1 MSAKD
6 IEQVG
11 DVVNG
16 TKYTSGSAQD
26 EYFKYMLLKEK
37 LKIQRPVPGALGNPD
52 NLSAAALSI
61 LSATSEKDEI
71 ELQVL
76 EKLTKITESS
86 PEFAQVVDITGTKD
100 RYEQARRLAETVY
113 DRVRSEQILHFYT
126 PSKDNLL
133 GHFRARSIASA
144 TERAQNIA
152 GLPQPRAAPAANI
165 AAGIFGAGFGGGGA
179 AAGRPS

>member
-37 LKIQRPVPGALGNPD
+37 LKLQRPAAGVGNPD

-100 RYEQARRLAETVY
+100 RYEQAKRLAETVY

-133 GHFRARSIASA
+133 SHFRDRSIASA
-144 TERAQNIA
+144 QERAQNIA
-152 GLPQPRAAPAANI
+152 GLPQARVAPAANI
-165 AAGIFGAGFGGGGA
+165 AAGIFGGGFGGGA
-179 AAGRPS
+179 AAGRP